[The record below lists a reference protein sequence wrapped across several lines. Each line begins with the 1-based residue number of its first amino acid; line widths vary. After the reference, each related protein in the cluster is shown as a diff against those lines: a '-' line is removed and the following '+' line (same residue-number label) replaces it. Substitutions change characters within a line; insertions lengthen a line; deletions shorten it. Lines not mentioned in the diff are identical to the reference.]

1 MPFNTL
7 YTLYIKC
14 KTVDSFLRI
23 KQTLEFHM
31 TWSVRKLSKHEL
43 HFLFPKILHSF
54 YTFVCMISLSIG
66 ELYSLNTCVTLLH
79 FMMYY
84 TQYCSIKN
92 IFRSLRRGNCFVHFI
107 IIEMSAPRFI

>member
-43 HFLFPKILHSF
+43 HFLFQNITFLLHC
-54 YTFVCMISLSIG
+54 CMHDKFINRRT
-66 ELYSLNTCVTLLH
+66 YSLNTWLH
-79 FMMYY
+79 FY
-84 TQYCSIKN
+84 T
-92 IFRSLRRGNCFVHFI
+92 L
-107 IIEMSAPRFI
+107 

>member
-43 HFLFPKILHSF
+43 HFLFQNITFLLHCCMHDKFINRRTLLSKYMC
-54 YTFVCMISLSIG
+54 YTFT
-66 ELYSLNTCVTLLH
+66 LYDVLYTILLNKK
-79 FMMYY
+79 Y
-84 TQYCSIKN
+84 I
-92 IFRSLRRGNCFVHFI
+92 
-107 IIEMSAPRFI
+107 

>member
-43 HFLFPKILHSF
+43 HFLFQNITFLLHCCMHDKFINRRTLLSKYMC
-54 YTFVCMISLSIG
+54 YTFT
-66 ELYSLNTCVTLLH
+66 LYDVLYTILLN
-79 FMMYY
+79 
-84 TQYCSIKN
+84 KN